1 VRALLGIPI
10 GALKC
15 LQKYGVRLTE
25 LFNTWSLFMN
35 FFKAAITQ
43 YLFAPKCELSCSI
56 WVWWRLINGLR
67 QRGCGYTQE
76 SGAFLLGSRQN
87 GVAQIVDFVL
97 YDDLD
102 SNCLN
107 SGIVRFDGR
116 YFGFLWEIC
125 QQRSLTVVADVHT
138 HPGASD
144 QSDSDRN
151 HPMISRVGH
160 IALIVPRFAATPVRR
175 SEIGMYRY
183 QGAKLWAVV
192 PNNDR
197 CKFFCIG
204 L

>member
-1 VRALLGIPI
+1 
-10 GALKC
+10 
-15 LQKYGVRLTE
+15 
-25 LFNTWSLFMN
+25 MN

-144 QSDSDRN
+144 QSNSDRN
-151 HPMISRVGH
+151 HPMISQVGH
-160 IALIVPRFAATPVRR
+160 IALIVPRFAVTPVRR
-175 SEIGMYRY
+175 SEIGMYCY
-183 QGAKLWAVV
+183 QGAKSWTAV
-192 PNNDR
+192 PNKERRN
-197 CKFFCIG
+197 FFYIG